1 MPASLRPLRR
11 MLTLAHGGLDQARA
25 IQMSHL
31 TIRFRQS
38 FHQRQ
43 QPERQLRGRFQN
55 RAKSLANLSADCA
68 DMKAVAINP
77 TWYFHVGL
85 PNLVI

>member
-1 MPASLRPLRR
+1 
-11 MLTLAHGGLDQARA
+11 
-25 IQMSHL
+25 MSHL

-55 RAKSLANLSADCA
+55 RAKSLANLIADCA